1 MRKFLLLTFMCVLGL
16 FAVNAQGNLTIVE
29 MGADQNPDVG
39 SNYYLPVFDYS
50 PYSISQ
56 QIYTAEEFGDNMGA
70 IMTVGFKL
78 GNTTYVQ
85 TRTYEVYLKSTEL
98 SEFNGT
104 SYISLT
110 ADDKVFD
117 GDVEISGEMDSWFT
131 ITLDKSFNYTGGN
144 VVLAVYDKT
153 GLTGSYHYF
162 YKYAATGRSLYSKG
176 NTIAVLANGLDTIY
190 PSENKKLANKILEK
204 NGLIIS
210 EYPIGTKPIKQNFPA
225 RNRIISG
232 ISKAVLVV
240 EAKLK
245 SGTMITVDFA
255 LEQGKDVFVIPR

>member
-1 MRKFLLLTFMCVLGL
+1 MQYTDNKIKQYYKIWISLINGIGIKKFNSLIKKFNTIEEIYKASREELLNTKG
-16 FAVNAQGNLTIVE
+16 
-29 MGADQNPDVG
+29 
-39 SNYYLPVFDYS
+39 
-50 PYSISQ
+50 ISEK
-56 QIYTAEEFGDNMGA
+56 ICNEILDIN
-70 IMTVGFKL
+70 
-78 GNTTYVQ
+78 
-85 TRTYEVYLKSTEL
+85 TRTIAKNNLEYMYKNNIGIISIEDKLYPDDLKEIYDSPIVLYYRGNINLLNKKNIAIIGCRECTKYGE
-98 SEFNGT
+98 EIAKKF
-104 SYISLT
+104 SYNI
-110 ADDKVFD
+110 ANN
-117 GDVEISGEMDSWFT
+117 EI
-131 ITLDKSFNYTGGN
+131 N
-144 VVLAVYDKT
+144 VVSGLARGID
-153 GLTGSYHYF
+153 SYAHL
-162 YKYAATGRSLYSKG
+162 GSLYSKG
-176 NTIAVLANGLDTIY
+176 NTIAVLANGLDIIY